1 MTVQES
7 VSESQRQLREQGL
20 RPVEIWVP
28 DVSSEEFATE
38 AHRQSLLVASSPTAS
53 DEMNFLEGT
62 ADHWPK

>member
-7 VSESQRQLREQGL
+7 ISESQRLLREQGL

-28 DVSSEEFATE
+28 DVSSEEFAAE

-53 DEMNFLEGT
+53 DDMNFAEGL
-62 ADHWPK
+62 ADNWPK